1 MKRSDGLSS
10 LFLVPALI
18 FLAAT
23 GCGGRPA
30 AQATQPP
37 YVQTTISSYGSVEP
51 ARRLAGIVAPYQ
63 NVAVQSSLSEPT
75 DAVYV
80 REGDSVHAGEVL
92 ALLDSADLQAQ
103 LQSDLATANSNHA
116 NTVHTV
122 YQGSLS
128 IAQGVD
134 TVRSDEAAVRQAQKT
149 LGNDSL
155 NLTRDRNLL
164 AQGYVS
170 QQSVDA
176 QATLVQND
184 QQALNTA
191 DSNLAAARSNVAAN
205 GSLSGQGLQASA
217 VQQSAAQEKVA
228 LAQAD
233 QVRVGIAKAS
243 IVSPID
249 GVVVNRNLNPGE
261 YPGSREIFTLQQV
274 NPIYAVLHASSEEVA
289 RIENGAPATV
299 TAADLNGNGRFNGH
313 VAGVLNEINPG
324 STDFEVKV
332 LLANPGQRLRPG
344 MVVQGTIAALPIAGV
359 RVPVTA
365 FTDDNHDAVITVQTD
380 DTVKTTTVAEIGSD
394 GTTSVVS
401 GLRPGTRIVSNGQT
415 SIGDG
420 EKVSYRP

>member
-18 FLAAT
+18 FLAAA

-30 AQATQPP
+30 TQATQPP
-37 YVQTTISSYGSVEP
+37 YVQTTVSSYGNVEP

-92 ALLDSADLQAQ
+92 ALLDTADLQAQ

-191 DSNLAAARSNVAAN
+191 DSNLAAAQSNVAAN

-299 TAADLNGNGRFNGH
+299 TAADLNGNGRFDGH
-313 VAGVLNEINPG
+313 VVGVLNEINPG

-365 FTDDNHDAVITVQTD
+365 FTDDNHDAVITVQAD
-380 DTVKTTTVAEIGSD
+380 DTVKTITVAEIGSD